1 MPKNKFQEVI
11 FTIIMVFVMVYAMIC
26 YNIVLNTGTMTNE
39 TFLLAFHELTFM
51 GPIAFIL
58 DFFIIGGLAKKIAF
72 GIVDMRRDNPFHL
85 VLAISA
91 VSVAFMCPCM
101 SFAATELIKQAPAS
115 QIIPTWLQ
123 TTAMNFPMAFFW
135 QIFYAGPFVRF
146 IFGKLFP
153 EKEKAAA
160 SAELKICN
168 FDCSILY
175 FRMLLFLCS
184 YLYVTVHSVLS
195 NVAKIHSRLPAA
207 MEFWLVCLGIL
218 AYSCQ
223 NTSRD
228 SDV

>member
-1 MPKNKFQEVI
+1 MPKNKYQEVI

-101 SFAATELIKQAPAS
+101 RFSESFSRRKKRQQLLPNK
-115 QIIPTWLQ
+115 
-123 TTAMNFPMAFFW
+123 
-135 QIFYAGPFVRF
+135 
-146 IFGKLFP
+146 
-153 EKEKAAA
+153 
-160 SAELKICN
+160 KICN

-175 FRMLLFLCS
+175 FRMLLFLC
-184 YLYVTVHSVLS
+184 YLL
-195 NVAKIHSRLPAA
+195 
-207 MEFWLVCLGIL
+207 
-218 AYSCQ
+218 
-223 NTSRD
+223 
-228 SDV
+228 

>member
-101 SFAATELIKQAPAS
+101 SFAATVLIKQAGRG
-115 QIIPTWLQ
+115 T
-123 TTAMNFPMAFFW
+123 
-135 QIFYAGPFVRF
+135 GPR
-146 IFGKLFP
+146 GYGRWRCP
-153 EKEKAAA
+153 GT
-160 SAELKICN
+160 
-168 FDCSILY
+168 
-175 FRMLLFLCS
+175 LLLRRCRRRS
-184 YLYVTVHSVLS
+184 
-195 NVAKIHSRLPAA
+195 P
-207 MEFWLVCLGIL
+207 
-218 AYSCQ
+218 
-223 NTSRD
+223 
-228 SDV
+228 

>member
-1 MPKNKFQEVI
+1 MPKTKLQNVI

-101 SFAATELIKQAPAS
+101 SFAATVLIKHAPAS
-115 QIIPTWLQ
+115 QII
-123 TTAMNFPMAFFW
+123 TTCRSFMP
-135 QIFYAGPFVRF
+135 
-146 IFGKLFP
+146 
-153 EKEKAAA
+153 
-160 SAELKICN
+160 
-168 FDCSILY
+168 D
-175 FRMLLFLCS
+175 
-184 YLYVTVHSVLS
+184 HS
-195 NVAKIHSRLPAA
+195 
-207 MEFWLVCLGIL
+207 
-218 AYSCQ
+218 
-223 NTSRD
+223 
-228 SDV
+228 

>member
-91 VSVAFMCPCM
+91 VSVAFMCPCH
-101 SFAATELIKQAPAS
+101 ELCSNCADQTCISKSDHSHMAS
-115 QIIPTWLQ
+115 D
-123 TTAMNFPMAFFW
+123 N
-135 QIFYAGPFVRF
+135 
-146 IFGKLFP
+146 
-153 EKEKAAA
+153 
-160 SAELKICN
+160 SNELPDGILLADFLCRTICKI
-168 FDCSILY
+168 Y
-175 FRMLLFLCS
+175 FRKAFS
-184 YLYVTVHSVLS
+184 GERKGSS
-195 NVAKIHSRLPAA
+195 
-207 MEFWLVCLGIL
+207 F
-218 AYSCQ
+218 CQ
-223 NTSRD
+223 ITEY
-228 SDV
+228 